1 MAKTSWFGGSWIAMI
16 ALTSIVAGCSSDS
29 DHRSSDTSGYRGG
42 SEKSTTAHETTV
54 EITSQHQFSPKEIS
68 IRTGESIVW
77 KNNSGETHT
86 VTCDPTKVTNRDDVV
101 MPTGAKAFHSGELR
115 PGKTYK
121 QTFNT
126 AGTYRYV
133 CVLHE
138 RDGMMGTITVRPM
151 EPQTR

>member
-1 MAKTSWFGGSWIAMI
+1 MTTSSLCRGSWIAMV
-16 ALTSIVAGCSSDS
+16 ALTSIFAGCSSDS
-29 DHRSSDTSGYRGG
+29 ADHQSSGTTGYRD
-42 SEKSTTAHETTV
+42 SDKSTTAHETTV
-54 EITSQHQFSPKEIS
+54 EINSQHQFMPREIS
-68 IRTGESIVW
+68 IRTGETILW
-77 KNNSGETHT
+77 KNNSGDTHT

-133 CVLHE
+133 CVMHE
-138 RDGMMGTITVRPM
+138 RDGMTGTITVRPM

>member
-1 MAKTSWFGGSWIAMI
+1 MIKTSLCGGSWIAMV
-16 ALTSIVAGCSSDS
+16 ALTSIFAGCSSDS
-29 DHRSSDTSGYRGG
+29 GEHASSGSSGYRD

-54 EITSQHQFSPKEIS
+54 EINSQHQFSPREIS
-68 IRTGESIVW
+68 IRTGEAIVW
-77 KNNSGETHT
+77 KNNSGDTHT
-86 VTCDPTKVTNRDDVV
+86 VTCDPTKVSNRDDVV

-138 RDGMMGTITVRPM
+138 REGMMGTITVRPM